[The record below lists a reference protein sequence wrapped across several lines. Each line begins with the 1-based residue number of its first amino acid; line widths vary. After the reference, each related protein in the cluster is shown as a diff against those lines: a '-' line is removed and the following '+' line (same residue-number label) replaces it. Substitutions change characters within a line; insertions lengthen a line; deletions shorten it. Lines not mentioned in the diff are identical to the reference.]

1 MYEYALSDK
10 IKSPACVCDVDFG
23 SDRSIILRVRH
34 ESLDK
39 LAKDGFVEVYQL
51 DGKGRR
57 NGVPIIGT
65 VATNPPPLPVPA
77 DLKPESDI
85 APKDPL
91 SEYSEEERVEIMKA
105 LELVRNKPQ
114 S

>member
-23 SDRSIILRVRH
+23 NDRSIILRVRH

-51 DGKGRR
+51 DSKGRR

-65 VATNPPPLPVPA
+65 VATNPPPLPV
-77 DLKPESDI
+77 DLKLESDI

-105 LELVRNKPQ
+105 LELVRSKPQ